1 MKETM
6 TTRVRVYAN
15 GHRFALT
22 DFERSDA
29 GGSVAFEDVVSCDA
43 QYTDMPYR
51 EFDLV
56 AEDVELPSGERPS
69 VSVIAPPLESP
80 ALGAATAA

>member
-1 MKETM
+1 MKETI

-15 GHRFALT
+15 GHRFALS
-22 DFERSDA
+22 DFERGEA
-29 GGSVAFEDVVSCDA
+29 GGSVTFEDVVLSDA

-56 AEDVELPSGERPS
+56 AEDVELPSEERPS
-69 VSVIAPPLESP
+69 VSVIAPPLETP